1 MGADLRG
8 AGAVEREAWA
18 GGEVNQRVYG
28 PISLSKAQQRKL
40 HNGGPQENLSDL
52 SKSKFNKALKGSGEK
67 PPIAPARVI
76 MKDGKVLM
84 PSRFNEIRSATPPQ
98 YQQQCERSG
107 LLPETRES

>member
-1 MGADLRG
+1 M
-8 AGAVEREAWA
+8 
-18 GGEVNQRVYG
+18 NQRVYG
-28 PISLSKAQQRKL
+28 SISLSKAQQRKL

-84 PSRFNEIRSATPPQ
+84 PSRFNEIRSAIPPQ
-98 YQQQCERSG
+98 DPVAGEGSG
-107 LLPETRES
+107 LLPEKRES